1 MTQDALNARWRDR
14 NDERVLKMMEKR
26 AEKTKEPFLTEKDLE
41 AQREWD
47 ALMAKLEAE
56 AKETAPNESERLGG
70 KEK

>member
-1 MTQDALNARWRDR
+1 MAKMTQDALNARWRDR

-26 AEKTKEPFLTEKDLE
+26 AEKAKEPFLTEKDLG

-56 AKETAPNESERLGG
+56 AKETAPNESERLG
-70 KEK
+70 

>member
-1 MTQDALNARWRDR
+1 MAKMTQDVLNARWRDR

-26 AEKTKEPFLTEKDLE
+26 AEKAKEPFLTEKDME

-56 AKETAPNESERLGG
+56 AKETAPNESERLG
-70 KEK
+70 

>member
-26 AEKTKEPFLTEKDLE
+26 AEKAKEPYLTEKGLE

-56 AKETAPNESERLGG
+56 AKETALKGVNR
-70 KEK
+70 